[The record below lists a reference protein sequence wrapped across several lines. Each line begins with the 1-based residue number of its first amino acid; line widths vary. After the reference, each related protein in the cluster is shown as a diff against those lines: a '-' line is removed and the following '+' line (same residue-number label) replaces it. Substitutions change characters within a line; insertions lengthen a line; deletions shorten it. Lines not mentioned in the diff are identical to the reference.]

1 MRSGYCRLVGS
12 QIEPIP
18 SDPVDAVAL
27 GFSLRPRRDRLIA
40 AIAHVVAQEGYR
52 AASVSKIVA
61 AAGVSRN
68 SFYEHFANKEECF
81 LAAYDE
87 AVEQVMARV
96 RSATVSAA
104 SGRDAL
110 ESGFAAFLGY
120 AVDEPELAWLCVV
133 EVLAAGPRALARRD
147 EAMRRFAAFLEQ
159 GRGEDPSDVPPVLTE
174 VIVGGVYEVIYAR
187 ILNRETATLPELL
200 PDVLYVWL
208 APFVGADRA
217 TAVRSAAVSR
227 LDVAGGSVV
236 ALTPEP
242 RRTGGT

>member
-1 MRSGYCRLVGS
+1 MGS

-18 SDPVDAVAL
+18 TGPAEVAPL
-27 GFSLRPRRDRLIA
+27 GFPLRPRRDRLIA
-40 AIAHVVAQEGYR
+40 AIAHVVAREGYR
-52 AASVSKIVA
+52 ATSVSKIVG

-96 RSATVSAA
+96 HAATASTRSRRA
-104 SGRDAL
+104 AL
-110 ESGFAAFLGY
+110 EAGFGAFLGY
-120 AVDEPELAWLCVV
+120 AADEPELAWLCVV

-147 EAMRRFAAFLEQ
+147 EAMSRFAAFLER
-159 GRGEDPSDVPPVLTE
+159 GRGDDAADVPPVLTE

-187 ILNRETATLPELL
+187 ILNRETARLPDLL

-208 APFVGADRA
+208 APFVGAARA
-217 TAVRSAAVSR
+217 TEVRTAAAER
-227 LDVAGGSVV
+227 LGPAEGASVI
-236 ALTPEP
+236 ALTPET

>member
-1 MRSGYCRLVGS
+1 MGS
-12 QIEPIP
+12 QIEPIQ
-18 SDPVDAVAL
+18 SDPGEVVAL
-27 GFSLRPRRDRLIA
+27 RFPLRPRRDRLIA
-40 AIAHVVAQEGYR
+40 AIAHVVAQDGYR

-61 AAGVSRN
+61 VAGVSRN

-96 RSATVSAA
+96 RSATSTAR
-104 SGRDAL
+104 SRRDAL
-110 ESGFAAFLGY
+110 EAGFGAFLGY
-120 AVDEPELAWLCVV
+120 AADEPELAWLCIV

-147 EAMRRFAAFLEQ
+147 EAMRRFAAFLEE
-159 GRGEDPSDVPPVLTE
+159 GRGDDPSDVPPVLTE

-208 APFVGADRA
+208 APFVGAARA
-217 TAVRSAAVSR
+217 TAVRSAAAGR
-227 LDVAGGSVV
+227 LSLADASGGSVI
-236 ALTPEP
+236 ALNPES